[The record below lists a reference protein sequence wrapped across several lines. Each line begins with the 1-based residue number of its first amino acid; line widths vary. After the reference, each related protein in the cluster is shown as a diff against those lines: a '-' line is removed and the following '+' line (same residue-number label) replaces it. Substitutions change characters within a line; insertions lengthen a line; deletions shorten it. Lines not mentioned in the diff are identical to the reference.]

1 MIKNINGKMNNGVIS
16 ANAHS
21 TEKEA
26 LMSELK
32 VLTYLGNHV
41 NIVNLLG
48 ACTVGGTW
56 GLSAVHSLN
65 VVPVKRWVWNP
76 PVYDR
81 NANVHLWCLS
91 VSRLIDQHR
100 CPEPSMQ
107 KSDAAHSPL
116 THCTDFDTETWC
128 ITTGRK
134 CTTVLIFAL
143 INKVHFITIVT

>member
-1 MIKNINGKMNNGVIS
+1 MIA

-56 GLSAVHSLN
+56 SPSALDS
-65 VVPVKRWVWNP
+65 
-76 PVYDR
+76 YM
-81 NANVHLWCLS
+81 S
-91 VSRLIDQHR
+91 FQ
-100 CPEPSMQ
+100 
-107 KSDAAHSPL
+107 
-116 THCTDFDTETWC
+116 
-128 ITTGRK
+128 
-134 CTTVLIFAL
+134 
-143 INKVHFITIVT
+143 